1 MTHSTLVIQQQNDV
15 MRVDLYQMHQRRLK
29 YAGAADQRVLKAAGM
44 LDASWVQE
52 RDGVIGDVPRRYVAR
67 RSSRHGGRCGCLH
80 L

>member
-29 YAGAADQRVLKAAGM
+29 YAGAADQRVLKSAGM

-52 RDGVIGDVPRRYVAR
+52 RDA
-67 RSSRHGGRCGCLH
+67 
-80 L
+80 

>member
-29 YAGAADQRVLKAAGM
+29 YAGAADQRVPNVSG
-44 LDASWVQE
+44 DARRVV
-52 RDGVIGDVPRRYVAR
+52 GPGKGCVIGDVPRRYVVR
-67 RSSRHGGRCGCLH
+67 RSSRHGGRRGCLH